1 MSQDSNKIDS
11 NKVTM
16 DYPDPGVGQSE
27 VNSRHLDPSEAI
39 AVYQKIIAAKMGD
52 VFAVDDQSQVI
63 SEAEFNNDD
72 EAIGQKNLFINSS
85 NNYDNSIV
93 SSDDAPSEYLMINN
107 GLQRDFG
114 SDDNK
119 VTNEINLKTKKKK
132 SKKRNSQKLKLQI
145 AHQTS
150 GRVRM
155 KIASAKGNPELLKKI
170 SETFGVIPGI
180 ERVSVN
186 SVTGSIILHYDAES
200 RLVNEKLAKNMISH
214 GHSAMPGSEIDE
226 LARKIESEAE
236 FLAQRSEAARI
247 VVDLFKKLDREIK
260 LATNNLIDLKIVL
273 GVGVIGLT
281 ILEMGAN
288 AATPV
293 WLTLAIF
300 TFNHFVELRQ
310 STEEEE
316 SLPIMAPVIF
326 KHA

>member
-1 MSQDSNKIDS
+1 MSQDSKKIYF
-11 NKVTM
+11 NKVTTE
-16 DYPDPGVGQSE
+16 YPDPGIGQPE
-27 VNSRHLDPSEAI
+27 INNSQLDPSEAI

-52 VFAVDDQSQVI
+52 IFAVDDQSQVI
-63 SEAEFNNDD
+63 SESEFNTED
-72 EAIGQKNLFINSS
+72 ETIGHGNLLANSLS
-85 NNYDNSIV
+85 NYGNTTV
-93 SSDDAPSEYLMINN
+93 STDDAQSEYLMINN
-107 GLQRDFG
+107 GSQREF
-114 SDDNK
+114 SSEDNK
-119 VTNEINLKTKKKK
+119 VNNANNFKNKKKK

-310 STEEEE
+310 STEED

>member
-1 MSQDSNKIDS
+1 MSQDQKKNDFDKEQAEFSNSGIA
-11 NKVTM
+11 
-16 DYPDPGVGQSE
+16 QSE
-27 VNSRHLDPSEAI
+27 ITNNKLDPLEAI
-39 AVYQKIIAAKMGD
+39 AVYQKIIASKMGD
-52 VFAVDDQSQVI
+52 VFAVDSQSQII
-63 SEAEFNNDD
+63 SEAEIKADGDSSLEENMR
-72 EAIGQKNLFINSS
+72 ISSSSS
-85 NNYDNSIV
+85 NDSFIDIGETHSQQLSTSNDLHKRYEPSDANNNEMNSK
-93 SSDDAPSEYLMINN
+93 S
-107 GLQRDFG
+107 
-114 SDDNK
+114 
-119 VTNEINLKTKKKK
+119 KKKK
-132 SKKRNSQKLKLQI
+132 SKKKNSQKLKLQI

-180 ERVSVN
+180 ERVAVN
-186 SVTGSIILHYDAES
+186 SVTGSIILHYDSNS
-200 RLVNEKLAKNMISH
+200 RLVDEKLAKNILSQGH
-214 GHSAMPGSEIDE
+214 GTMPGSEIDE

-273 GVGVIGLT
+273 AVGVIGLT

-310 STEEEE
+310 SSEDEET
-316 SLPIMAPVIF
+316 LPVMAPVIF

>member
-1 MSQDSNKIDS
+1 MSQDQKKNDFDKEQAEFSNSSIA
-11 NKVTM
+11 
-16 DYPDPGVGQSE
+16 QSE
-27 VNSRHLDPSEAI
+27 ITYNQLDPLEAI
-39 AVYQKIIAAKMGD
+39 AVYQKIIASKMGD
-52 VFAVDDQSQVI
+52 VFAVDSQSQII
-63 SEAEFNNDD
+63 SETEIKTEGDSSLD
-72 EAIGQKNLFINSS
+72 ENMRISSSSS
-85 NNYDNSIV
+85 NDSFIDIGESHSQQISISNNLDNGYD
-93 SSDDAPSEYLMINN
+93 ANN
-107 GLQRDFG
+107 
-114 SDDNK
+114 
-119 VTNEINLKTKKKK
+119 NEINSKSKKKK
-132 SKKRNSQKLKLQI
+132 SKKKNSQKLKLQI

-186 SVTGSIILHYDAES
+186 SVTGSIILHYDSNS
-200 RLVNEKLAKNMISH
+200 RLVDEKLAKNMLSQGH
-214 GHSAMPGSEIDE
+214 GTMPGSEIDE

-236 FLAQRSEAARI
+236 FLAQRSEAARM

-273 GVGVIGLT
+273 AVGVIGLT

-310 STEEEE
+310 SSEDEE
-316 SLPIMAPVIF
+316 SLPVMAPVIF

>member
-1 MSQDSNKIDS
+1 MSQDSKKFNLS
-11 NKVTM
+11 KVNTE
-16 DYPDPGVGQSE
+16 YPDPGVDQPEINNNQLG
-27 VNSRHLDPSEAI
+27 PSEAI

-52 VFAVDDQSQVI
+52 VFAVVDQSQVI
-63 SEAEFNNDD
+63 SEPEFKADD
-72 EAIGQKNLFINSS
+72 EIIGQENLLTDSLS
-85 NNYDNSIV
+85 RYDNPIV
-93 SSDDAPSEYLMINN
+93 FGDDTPSEYLMINN
-107 GLQRDFG
+107 GSQREFG
-114 SDDNK
+114 SEDN
-119 VTNEINLKTKKKK
+119 NEINIKNKKKKTKKR
-132 SKKRNSQKLKLQI
+132 SSQKLKLQI

-186 SVTGSIILHYDAES
+186 SVTGSIILHYDTDS
-200 RLVNEKLAKNMISH
+200 RLVNEKLAKNMMSQ

-226 LARKIESEAE
+226 LARKIETEAE

-247 VVDLFKKLDREIK
+247 VVDLFKKLDKEIK

-281 ILEMGAN
+281 ILEYGAN

-310 STEEEE
+310 SNEEDE